1 VASNNNIVAAY
12 ETVIADLSQDIGFD
26 PGVLD
31 LVLSALTGRLHEITE
46 VWPFFDIVSQLE
58 EGDD

>member
-1 VASNNNIVAAY
+1 MADNNPIVAAY

-31 LVLSALTGRLHEITE
+31 TVLSALNGRLHEITE